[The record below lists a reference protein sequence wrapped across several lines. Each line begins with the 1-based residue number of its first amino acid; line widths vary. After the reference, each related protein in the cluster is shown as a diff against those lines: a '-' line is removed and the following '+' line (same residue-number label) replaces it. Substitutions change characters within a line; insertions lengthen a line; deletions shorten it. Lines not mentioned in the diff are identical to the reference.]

1 MNFKKELK
9 KRVTPFILATAISG
23 TSMATNAV
31 VAKAEVKKEK
41 EEDINVEDATIIND
55 ETLKTLTTAQIIA
68 RKAVYGSPR
77 VMSKKEVIEKS
88 LVSDYFDTKKEA
100 QDWIDKRKEILKDA
114 YEITKEEIITSTV
127 KEQVGDPIEIYEE
140 FDNEK
145 DALSKKEKLESDINN
160 KCDLE
165 VVEEEEKHTIGT
177 KVEFEKTFNTQ
188 EEAEEYK
195 KSLEGKK
202 DVTITEEVIDEETV
216 YPEEKVTD
224 ISTDSLEKLENEIKS
239 VIDGIKEEETENIS
253 YETRV
258 EQDKKE
264 ETILG
269 EVTEENISKTFSTK
283 EEAES
288 FIENKKSEETDDVKF
303 EFEEIKERTET
314 FREESE
320 INEVFDSME
329 DVNSFIDS
337 LKEQGYNIDSY
348 DVTEETTTV
357 IEKIPTGNVI
367 VKDSTKFDSNS
378 HFEANGNF
386 AMIKQGNGTAVIW
399 TLEPL
404 SASEQESF
412 INSFLK
418 ANYDPSIK
426 DSNFEF
432 ISGNGEYDLSYLG
445 NNWGTYLINYSDGKI
460 VVECDKAKI
469 SHLNVGTFENEFI
482 EEEKTIS
489 QFRISGKKYI
499 ENNYQ
504 VYDVKGI
511 RKEQLYENITTYYAT
526 IYKTKKELNKKYVIR
541 GSYVTEEEEISKKY
555 VLKGTIKKF
564 REKEKYKG
572 LIEYRLVVVNKD
584 DDYDARDIIFIEEKN
599 PDTGYD
605 ANVELCSSLLLA
617 STIGL
622 GLTAGFSLD
631 KSKEKKFVRK
641 R

>member
-1 MNFKKELK
+1 MNLKKELK

-23 TSMATNAV
+23 TSMATGAV
-31 VAKAEVKKEK
+31 VAKAEVKNKTEK
-41 EEDINVEDATIIND
+41 DINVEETTSTND
-55 ETLKTLTTAQIIA
+55 EIPKTLTTAQAIA
-68 RKAVYGSPR
+68 REAVYNSPR
-77 VMSKKEVIEKS
+77 VVSKKEVIEKS

-100 QDWIDKRKEILKDA
+100 QDWIDKRKELLKDN
-114 YEITKEEIITSTV
+114 YEITNEEIVTSIV
-127 KEQVGDPIEIYEE
+127 KEQVGDSIEIYEE
-140 FDNEK
+140 FDNRE
-145 DALSKKEKLESDINN
+145 DALLKKAELENDINN
-160 KCDLE
+160 ECDLE

-177 KVEFEKTFNTQ
+177 TVEFEKSFNTQ

-202 DVTITEEVIDEETV
+202 DVTITEEVIDEEKV

-224 ISTDSLEKLENEIKS
+224 ISNDSLEELENEIKS
-239 VIDGIKEEETENIS
+239 VIDGIKAEETENVS

-258 EQDKKE
+258 EQSQSE
-264 ETILG
+264 ETVLG
-269 EVTEENISKTFSTK
+269 EVTEEKISETFDTK

-288 FIENKKSEETDDVKF
+288 FIESKNAEETDDVKF

-314 FREESE
+314 SKEESE
-320 INEVFDSME
+320 INEVVDSME
-329 DVNSFIDS
+329 DVNSVIES
-337 LKEQGYNIDSY
+337 LKAQGYIIDSY
-348 DVTEETTTV
+348 DVSEETKKI

-367 VKDSTKFDSNS
+367 VKNSTKFDSNS
-378 HFEANGNF
+378 YFEANGNF
-386 AMIKQGNGTAVIW
+386 AIIKQGNGTVVVW
-399 TLEPL
+399 TLESL
-404 SASEQESF
+404 SENEQASF
-412 INSFLK
+412 KDSFLK
-418 ANYDPSIK
+418 ANFDSSIK

-445 NNWGTYLINYSDGKI
+445 NNWGTYLINYNDGTI
-460 VVECDKAKI
+460 VVECDKDRI
-469 SHLNVGTFENEFI
+469 SHLNVGTFENEFV

-526 IYKTKKELNKKYVIR
+526 IYKTKKELNKKYLIK
-541 GSYVTEEEEISKKY
+541 GSYVEEKEEISKKY
-555 VLKGTIKKF
+555 MLKGTIKKF
-564 REKEKYKG
+564 EEKEKYKG
-572 LIEYRLVVVNKD
+572 LIEYRLIVLTKED
-584 DDYDARDIIFIEEKN
+584 DDFIEEKN

-605 ANVELCSSLLLA
+605 ANIELCSAIVLA

-622 GLTAGFSLD
+622 GLTADFSKD

>member
-1 MNFKKELK
+1 MNLKKELK

-23 TSMATNAV
+23 TSMATGAV
-31 VAKAEVKKEK
+31 VAKAEVKNKTEK
-41 EEDINVEDATIIND
+41 DINVEETTSTND
-55 ETLKTLTTAQIIA
+55 EIPKTLTTAQAIA
-68 RKAVYGSPR
+68 REAVYNSPR
-77 VMSKKEVIEKS
+77 VVSKKEVIEKS

-100 QDWIDKRKEILKDA
+100 QDWIDKRKELLKDN
-114 YEITKEEIITSTV
+114 YEITNEEIVTSIV
-127 KEQVGDPIEIYEE
+127 KEQVGDSIEIYEE
-140 FDNEK
+140 FDNKE
-145 DALSKKEKLESDINN
+145 DALLKKAELENDINN
-160 KCDLE
+160 ECDLE
-165 VVEEEEKHTIGT
+165 VVEEKEKHTIGT
-177 KVEFEKTFNTQ
+177 TVEFEKSFNTQ

-202 DVTITEEVIDEETV
+202 DVTITEEVIDEEKV

-224 ISTDSLEKLENEIKS
+224 ISNDSLEELENEIKS
-239 VIDGIKEEETENIS
+239 VIDGIKAEEKENVS

-258 EQDKKE
+258 EQSQSE
-264 ETILG
+264 ETVLG
-269 EVTEENISKTFSTK
+269 EVTEEKISETFDTK

-288 FIENKKSEETDDVKF
+288 FIESKNAEETDDVKF

-314 FREESE
+314 SKEESE
-320 INEVFDSME
+320 INEVVDSME
-329 DVNSFIDS
+329 DVNSVIEI
-337 LKEQGYNIDSY
+337 LKAQGYIIDSY
-348 DVTEETTTV
+348 DVTEETKTI

-367 VKDSTKFDSNS
+367 VKNSTKFDSNS
-378 HFEANGNF
+378 YFEANGNF
-386 AMIKQGNGTAVIW
+386 AIIKQGNGTVVVW
-399 TLEPL
+399 TLESL
-404 SASEQESF
+404 SEKEQASF
-412 INSFLK
+412 KDSFLK
-418 ANYDPSIK
+418 ANFDPSIK

-445 NNWGTYLINYSDGKI
+445 NNWGTYLINYNDGTI
-460 VVECDKAKI
+460 VVECDKDRI
-469 SHLNVGTFENEFI
+469 SHLNVGTFENEFV

-526 IYKTKKELNKKYVIR
+526 IYKTKKELNKKYLIK
-541 GSYVTEEEEISKKY
+541 GSYVEEKEEISKKY
-555 VLKGTIKKF
+555 MLKGTIKKF
-564 REKEKYKG
+564 EEKEKYKG
-572 LIEYRLVVVNKD
+572 LIEYRLIVLTKED
-584 DDYDARDIIFIEEKN
+584 DDFIEEKN

-605 ANVELCSSLLLA
+605 ANIELCSAIVLA

-622 GLTAGFSLD
+622 GLTADFSKD